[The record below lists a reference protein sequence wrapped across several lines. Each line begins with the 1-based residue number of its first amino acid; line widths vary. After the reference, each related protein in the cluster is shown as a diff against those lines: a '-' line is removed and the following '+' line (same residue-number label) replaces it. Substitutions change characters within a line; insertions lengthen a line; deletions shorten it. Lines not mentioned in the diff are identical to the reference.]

1 LRGGEG
7 STYSFSDCLASW
19 PSLSK
24 SAESLLG
31 LIALASSGGYWAD
44 TVSISLPL
52 GMMIDPLGMRVA
64 SLGRSSR
71 DLLGASPSDSEAEEE
86 TDEVDEVAPMEMG
99 GLG

>member
-1 LRGGEG
+1 
-7 STYSFSDCLASW
+7 
-19 PSLSK
+19 
-24 SAESLLG
+24 
-31 LIALASSGGYWAD
+31 
-44 TVSISLPL
+44 
-52 GMMIDPLGMRVA
+52 MMIDPLGMRVA